1 MGVKIETIEAK
12 TPVQQITDRS
22 TVELQKWTYS
32 KSGTV
37 EYIVFLSTETLH
49 HGTVVIHMV
58 RKSLRGARALF
69 NQLVKTNIYG
79 YGRQP

>member
-1 MGVKIETIEAK
+1 MGVKIETIEPQ
-12 TPVQQITDRS
+12 TPVKQVTDRS
-22 TVELQKWTYS
+22 TVHMDKWTYS
-32 KSGTV
+32 SGTV

-79 YGRQP
+79 YGRES